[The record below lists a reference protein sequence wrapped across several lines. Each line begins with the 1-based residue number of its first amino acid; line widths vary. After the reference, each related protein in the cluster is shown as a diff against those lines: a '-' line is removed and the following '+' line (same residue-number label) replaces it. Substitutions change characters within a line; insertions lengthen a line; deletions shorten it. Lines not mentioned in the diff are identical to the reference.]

1 MDFTERVVLIT
12 GASRGIGR
20 AIAQRFAAHGARVAV
35 HYNRDREAAEQTLAS
50 LAGGPHHLFQADVGR
65 AEAVQQL
72 TDAVARDMGRID
84 VLVNNA
90 AINEWQ
96 PILRVD
102 YDKWNDVWQRTLAT
116 NLLGPANLMF
126 HAARHME
133 KQGGGHIVNI
143 SSRGA
148 FRGAP
153 KSPAYASSKAALNA
167 MSQSLAQ
174 ALAEQNIFV
183 YVVAPGFVE
192 TDMSASIL
200 ASPRGDAIRQQSP
213 LNRVGRP
220 EEVASLVVFL
230 ASGEADFATGTIVD
244 VNGASYL
251 RS

>member
-1 MDFTERVVLIT
+1 MDFTGKVVLVT

-20 AIAQRFAAHGARVAV
+20 AIAQRFAQHGARLAI
-35 HYNRDREAAEQTLAS
+35 HYNRDQEAAEQTRVS
-50 LAGGPHHLFQADVGR
+50 LPDGLHHLFQADVGQ
-65 AEAVQQL
+65 APAVEQL
-72 TDAVARDMGRID
+72 VNSIIQDMGRID
-84 VLVNNA
+84 VVVNNA

-96 PILRVD
+96 PILRID
-102 YDKWNDVWQRTLAT
+102 YDQWNDVWQRTFHT
-116 NLLGPANLMF
+116 NLIGPANLMF
-126 HAARHME
+126 HAARHMV
-133 KQGGGHIVNI
+133 KQGSGHIVNI

-174 ALAEQNIFV
+174 ALAPHNIFV

-200 ASPRGDAIRQQSP
+200 ASPQGEAIRQQSP

-220 EEVASLVVFL
+220 GEVASIVVFL

-244 VNGASYL
+244 INGASYL